1 MPSLHDRR
9 RWSVA
14 LAVLLAGCSSDAA
27 SSSDAATSPAE
38 TDDGA
43 EAGDATDGA
52 DSTGAASTTE
62 APAGEV
68 ILEERF
74 DAADGSPW
82 PSPWLVG
89 SEAVLS
95 SQVVDG
101 QGSWRGATEEV
112 ARMLRPGVTATDVE
126 ATITV
131 VFDQPAFQGLGVYVR
146 HNGGVLEHTDPPG
159 QGYAAYVESNGTAVI
174 GVWHELDGVETLL
187 LEAPVPSGPIQ
198 PGVPY
203 QLRFQCRSEGDGT
216 RLRARV
222 WLAGEAEP
230 AQWTV
235 DHLDGAAPLQGTA
248 GSFALDLYN
257 YDGTEGV
264 RVDDF
269 VVRSL

>member
-1 MPSLHDRR
+1 M
-9 RWSVA
+9 
-14 LAVLLAGCSSDAA
+14 AVLLAGCSSDAA
-27 SSSDAATSPAE
+27 SSSDATTLVA
-38 TDDGA
+38 DGSG
-43 EAGDATDGA
+43 EAGDPTGVA
-52 DSTGAASTTE
+52 DSTGAADGSTTE
-62 APAGEV
+62 TPPGEV

-74 DAADGSPW
+74 DVADGSPW
-82 PSPWLVG
+82 PSPWVVG
-89 SEAVLS
+89 GDAVLS

-101 QGSWRGATEEV
+101 QGSWRGATEEI

-131 VFDQPAFQGLGVYVR
+131 TFDRPAFQGLGVYVR

-159 QGYAAYVESNGTAVI
+159 QGYAAYVESNGSAVI
-174 GVWHELDGVETLL
+174 GVWHELDGIETLL

-203 QLRFQCRSEGDGT
+203 QIRFQCRSEGDTT

-222 WLAGEAEP
+222 WLASEAEP
-230 AQWTV
+230 QQWTV
-235 DHLDGAAPLQGTA
+235 DHVDGAAPLQGTA